1 MSFQCNI
8 SHSFG
13 NVTIDMKRLQI
24 MTYTSTK
31 KKLYYKTALYNIVI
45 LGSQTVTAFP
55 NSQLLADTPAA
66 GSKTST
72 LYHVT
77 NR

>member
-1 MSFQCNI
+1 
-8 SHSFG
+8 
-13 NVTIDMKRLQI
+13 